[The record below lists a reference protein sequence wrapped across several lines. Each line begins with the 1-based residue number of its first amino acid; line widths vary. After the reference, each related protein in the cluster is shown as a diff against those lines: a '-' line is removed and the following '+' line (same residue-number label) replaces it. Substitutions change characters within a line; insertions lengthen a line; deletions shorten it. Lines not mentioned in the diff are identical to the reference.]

1 VTSAPETLREARG
14 FARLWTASTTS
25 AFGSYVTILAV
36 QVLVVDVLAGNAF
49 DVGLVNAAR
58 WLPYLLFGLL
68 VGVLVDR
75 MRRRPLLVATDL
87 LSAIALAAI
96 PVLSALGHLNVAW
109 LIGLMIV
116 FGSCRVVGDAAFQS
130 YVPRLVPARLL
141 GPAHAR
147 IDQSDAVAQASGP
160 ALAGALVSWLGAP
173 VAVLVDAVSYLVSAV
188 LIATVRVV
196 EEAPR
201 TALRARGIGREIG
214 EGLRWI
220 YRHPT
225 LRPLTISTHLWFVCS
240 AVAGAVMT
248 PFALRTLHLSA
259 ATLGLALAAAGVGA
273 LVGASLAVGLGERL
287 GAGRVVIAARVG
299 TGLAWVLMAAAP
311 LALPDGPTTGSWG
324 GGPAWVVFAL
334 GQLLLGLCMGSENAN
349 EMAYQQTATPDR
361 LQGRMAATKRSINRA
376 MIVVAAPLGGLLGDA
391 AGFGTALAL
400 AGAALVLVAVVSLG
414 TGLRGARLGDEYTS
428 RGEAL
433 SPGAPP
439 R

>member
-1 VTSAPETLREARG
+1 MTTPSETLRGARG
-14 FARLWTASTTS
+14 FTRLWTASTTS

-36 QVLVVDVLAGNAF
+36 QVLVVDVLAGDAF

-87 LSAIALAAI
+87 LSAVALAAV
-96 PVLSALGHLNVAW
+96 PVLSVLGHLNVAW
-109 LIGLMIV
+109 LIGIMFV
-116 FGSCRVVGDAAFQS
+116 FGLCRVVGDAAFQS
-130 YVPRLVPARLL
+130 FVPRLVHARLL

-160 ALAGALVSWLGAP
+160 ALAGGLVSWLGAP
-173 VAVLVDAVSYLVSAV
+173 VAVLVDALSYLVSAL
-188 LIATVRVV
+188 LIATVRVD
-196 EEAPR
+196 EGAPR
-201 TALRARGIGREIG
+201 TALRARGIGSEIG

-220 YRHPT
+220 YRHAT
-225 LRPLTISTHLWFVCS
+225 LRPLAISTHLWFVCS

-248 PFALRTLHLSA
+248 PFALRTLHLSP
-259 ATLGLALAAAGVGA
+259 ATLGLALALAGVGA
-273 LVGASLAVGLGERL
+273 LVGASMAVGLGRRL
-287 GAGRVVIAARVG
+287 GAGRVIITARVG

-311 LALPDGPTTGSWG
+311 LALPEGPTSGPWG
-324 GGPAWVVFAL
+324 GGTAWVVFAA
-334 GQLLLGLCMGSENAN
+334 GQLVLGLCMGSENAN

-361 LQGRMAATKRSINRA
+361 LQGRMSATKRSINRA

-391 AGFGTALAL
+391 AGYGTALTI
-400 AGAALVLVAVVSLG
+400 AGAGLVVTAVVTLG
-414 TGLRGARLGDEYTS
+414 SGLRDARLGDEHTGPAE
-428 RGEAL
+428 RL